1 VHELIVVGREIA
13 KPQAP
18 VTSPRIDAMGAETSD
33 VLERRL
39 GLSFFSGHAATLGSI
54 VEDII
59 AETAGI
65 PVKRGPGRPPKSSV
79 VASTL
84 PSTIPPKRMGPA
96 MIDSVANLI
105 TRYVKSHQGARAE
118 AIRKELGIPKNKWA
132 VPLAFALEKKGL
144 SKKGEKRATTY
155 WVK

>member
-1 VHELIVVGREIA
+1 MPSLSESFAALAQIF
-13 KPQAP
+13 
-18 VTSPRIDAMGAETSD
+18 AED
-33 VLERRL
+33 VLALARKA
-39 GLSFFSGHAATLGSI
+39 S

-59 AETAGI
+59 AETAGV
-65 PVKRGPGRPPKSSV
+65 PGKRGPGRPPKSS
-79 VASTL
+79 STVDVSPL
-84 PSTIPPKRMGPA
+84 PTTAKRMGPA

-105 TRYVKSHQGARAE
+105 TRYVKSHQGARGE
-118 AIRKELGIPKNKWA
+118 VIRKELGIPKNKWA